1 MESYA
6 VSAVRL
12 TRDTM
17 KMILGQRPVASGI
30 RTETSEPPSIS
41 DQSPSNSSLAKA
53 AAGKRLSI
61 ALTAAGVDVSGS
73 AMSCTRPGAPGAWP
87 TSSATW
93 QSTGRSRTALI
104 KVSAPAL

>member
-12 TRDTM
+12 TCYTM
-17 KMILGQRPVASGI
+17 KMILGQRPMASGM

-61 ALTAAGVDVSGS
+61 ALKNPQFS
-73 AMSCTRPGAPGAWP
+73 ADRIGD
-87 TSSATW
+87 SSPIE
-93 QSTGRSRTALI
+93 AL
-104 KVSAPAL
+104 KSPVAERHRRL